1 VVVRF
6 LLIENAKYL
15 HFDLLV
21 VMVPLF
27 LLVILLILPRGTV
40 RDEGTFFIMLTI
52 LIALIGVAIVL
63 RRKRLENR

>member
-21 VMVPLF
+21 VMVPLV